1 VFCTDISLF
10 TWRNPSVGGA
20 EWLVLFKLARVILLM
35 FQAYISNMSVA
46 FLLCHS
52 KLIYVMLFL
61 HRCSFD
67 HCLMQQ
73 YLYFLWKK
81 ILLFRTGF
89 PMIQCSFHT
98 VCSAAVFS
106 VTRPICLFACW
117 WLFCVVL
124 IIVLCNSIFIF
135 FRKKFF
141 YFARDFRCFNAA
153 FILSSF
159 LLFSINLLTIRGLV

>member
-1 VFCTDISLF
+1 MLNWCNLAELKEPAPACLEQKNLLLFLFLLQNNTSKLSKKIVFESGYKVVFCTDISLF
-10 TWRNPSVGGA
+10 TWRNPYIGGA
-20 EWLVLFKLARVILLM
+20 ECLVLFKLARVILLM
-35 FQAYISNMSVA
+35 FQAYISNMSVT

-98 VCSAAVFS
+98 VLISA
-106 VTRPICLFACW
+106 
-117 WLFCVVL
+117 
-124 IIVLCNSIFIF
+124 IF
-135 FRKKFF
+135 
-141 YFARDFRCFNAA
+141 YQSFNH
-153 FILSSF
+153 
-159 LLFSINLLTIRGLV
+159 